1 MKNLSEAYLETSQR
15 SMMEPFCVNSQWL
28 LTVKYFRGNPPSKTF
43 GWLSRFS
50 MLISYAMR
58 SSNRIFASSC
68 FPRFSVFRFF
78 RIKVFQDPGFSGSMF
93 FWVQV
98 FRSPGFSWSGSRVW
112 VLVLEVA
119 SNVSLS
125 FIMVNSW

>member
-58 SSNRIFASSC
+58 SSNRFFCIQL
-68 FPRFSVFRFF
+68 FPAFFSVQIFQGQGFSRSRFF
-78 RIKVFQDPGFSGSMF
+78 RVHVFL
-93 FWVQV
+93 
-98 FRSPGFSWSGSRVW
+98 SPGFSQSRFFMVW
-112 VLVLEVA
+112 VQGLGP
-119 SNVSLS
+119 SFRSSLKR
-125 FIMVNSW
+125 FIKFYNG